1 MVGENLSNHQRNS
14 PSSRDVQEFVG
25 AMRIGMR
32 SEHTGHDKLR
42 LREFLA
48 EHRHERD
55 AAAFSHV
62 SGRCSEGELGAARER
77 LLEPR

>member
-1 MVGENLSNHQRNS
+1 MVSEDLRNHQRNA
-14 PSSRDVQEFVG
+14 PGSRNVQEFVG

-32 SEHTGHDKLR
+32 SEHTGDDKLR
-42 LREFLA
+42 LREFFA

-62 SGRCSEGELGAARER
+62 GGRRSEGELGAARER
-77 LLEPR
+77 ILEPR

>member
-1 MVGENLSNHQRNS
+1 MVGENLRDHQRNS
-14 PSSRDVQEFVG
+14 PGGRNVQEFVW

-32 SEHTGHDKLR
+32 SEHTGYDKLR

-48 EHRHERD
+48 EHRHEWD

-62 SGRCSEGELGAARER
+62 GGRRSKGELGAARER
-77 LLEPR
+77 MLEPR